1 MKCVQLSKE
10 WAVKNGLSISFIL
23 YEYYIEMADR
33 KRSRSQGSQDSQ
45 GKQKKQ
51 NRQRSPSGSPV
62 SSMSAS
68 DEEEEVMRVPRSR
81 GRRSQRHDSEPA
93 EFAHAFPGVN
103 EAFLGRAKRGSSAPA
118 AGEGSMADFDHN
130 DPVVKAVVEALNPMI
145 NEARMVLVQ
154 LEAEAAVEEASGAG
168 AGASASSAEAPS
180 RSRSRS
186 QGKAAGGAEA
196 PRRSRS
202 RSQSV
207 ATSQLSAFFDAEAAA
222 LDTAETERN
231 RELIEHALFSLFT
244 AVMPT
249 AEKLE
254 AAQARGEDAF
264 ALLRDT
270 FGYLQIAMVTG
281 PIAATALSASF
292 RMFLYG
298 LFAAINGLLWA
309 GSHSLITVGAT
320 GFGAYL
326 MKLIFEDRMER
337 FGRSVDFQ
345 LRGLMADPPT
355 FLSQYIARRIPSFMI
370 KCLVTPLVRYV
381 HYLLEETKHD
391 DKSLAKA
398 KKQLGAGGAACGGGG
413 GGGPPPP
420 PSGSAVGG
428 GRRKKTQ
435 KRKHRKHN
443 KTNKWF
449 F

>member
-1 MKCVQLSKE
+1 LDSKE
-10 WAVKNGLSISFIL
+10 WTSFIL

-33 KRSRSQGSQDSQ
+33 KRSRSQDSQ
-45 GKQKKQ
+45 GSRGQNKKQ
-51 NRQRSPSGSPV
+51 NKQRSPSGSPV

-68 DEEEEVMRVPRSR
+68 DEEEEVVHVPR
-81 GRRSQRHDSEPA
+81 RRTQSHDSEPA
-93 EFAHAFPGVN
+93 EYAPLPGTN
-103 EAFLGRAKRGSSAPA
+103 EAVLGRAKRGRSAPA
-118 AGEGSMADFDHN
+118 AGEGSMAEFDHN
-130 DPVVKAVVEALNPMI
+130 DPVVRAVVEALNPMI

-154 LEAEAAVEEASGAG
+154 LEAEAALEEGAG
-168 AGASASSAEAPS
+168 AGAGS
-180 RSRSRS
+180 
-186 QGKAAGGAEA
+186 

-202 RSQSV
+202 RSQSKAAGGAEV
-207 ATSQLSAFFDAEAAA
+207 ARRSRSRSHSVALSQLSAYFDAEAAA

-231 RELIEHALFSLFT
+231 RGLIEHALHSLFT
-244 AVMPT
+244 AVMPS
-249 AEKLE
+249 AEKLAE
-254 AAQARGEDAF
+254 AQARGEDVF
-264 ALLRDT
+264 ALLRNT
-270 FGYLQIAMVTG
+270 FGYLQMAMVTA

-309 GSHSLITVGAT
+309 GSHSLITVSAT

-345 LRGLMADPPT
+345 LRGLMENPPT

-381 HYLLEETKHD
+381 HYLLEETEQGE
-391 DKSLAKA
+391 KSLVKA
-398 KKQLGAGGAACGGGG
+398 KNQLGAGGAACGGGG
-413 GGGPPPP
+413 GGGGGSPPPP

-449 F
+449 L

>member
-1 MKCVQLSKE
+1 MDSKE
-10 WAVKNGLSISFIL
+10 WTVKNGLSISFIL

-45 GKQKKQ
+45 EKQKKQ

-68 DEEEEVMRVPRSR
+68 DEEEEVRRVPRS
-81 GRRSQRHDSEPA
+81 RSQRHDSEPA
-93 EFAHAFPGVN
+93 EFAHAFAGVN

-168 AGASASSAEAPS
+168 ASAS

-207 ATSQLSAFFDAEAAA
+207 ALSELSAFFDAEAAA

-231 RELIEHALFSLFT
+231 RELIERALFNLFT

-249 AEKLE
+249 AEKLA

-298 LFAAINGLLWA
+298 LFAAMNGLLWA

-413 GGGPPPP
+413 GGGGPPPP